1 MLLPALFIWLFLA
14 EARGQESDQPPGQS
28 AQLRKELL
36 SRLASGDEE
45 QRIDAITQISALRRE
60 ASDSDQ
66 LAVITALGN
75 SLQQDSSPIVRAL
88 AARALGIAAGN
99 PGHNQSGSIAVSA
112 LIAAIG
118 KEREIAVRKAII
130 YALACFP
137 QPEVTAALIPFLKDK
152 KNEVRAATAYAL
164 AENGDP
170 ASAPALVEVLR
181 RGGKDEDAFTRSQ
194 AARGLGRIGGR
205 DAMDPLIMA
214 LTHDRSHEVR
224 REAAQALGQIATRQ
238 DTNVIEALRGATLS
252 NDPYLVTAAESAI
265 ASINARDL

>member
-1 MLLPALFIWLFLA
+1 
-14 EARGQESDQPPGQS
+14 
-28 AQLRKELL
+28 
-36 SRLASGDEE
+36 
-45 QRIDAITQISALRRE
+45 
-60 ASDSDQ
+60 
-66 LAVITALGN
+66 
-75 SLQQDSSPIVRAL
+75 
-88 AARALGIAAGN
+88 ARALGIAAGN

-181 RGGKDEDAFTRSQ
+181 RGGKDKDAFTRSQ
-194 AARGLGRIGGR
+194 AARGLGRIG
-205 DAMDPLIMA
+205 APDPIYPFIMPF
-214 LTHDRSHEVR
+214 TPHR
-224 REAAQALGQIATRQ
+224 
-238 DTNVIEALRGATLS
+238 
-252 NDPYLVTAAESAI
+252 P
-265 ASINARDL
+265 